1 MSLAKIMREDR
12 KMMKLFRNPG
22 FLFKFA
28 NDKKKDVYKDVNA
41 YFYDKRDELM
51 KKRKTRVNIGGAF

>member
-12 KMMKLFRNPG
+12 KMMKSFRNPG

-41 YFYDKRDELM
+41 YFYDKREELL
-51 KKRKTRVNIGGAF
+51 KKRKTSISMRGAF